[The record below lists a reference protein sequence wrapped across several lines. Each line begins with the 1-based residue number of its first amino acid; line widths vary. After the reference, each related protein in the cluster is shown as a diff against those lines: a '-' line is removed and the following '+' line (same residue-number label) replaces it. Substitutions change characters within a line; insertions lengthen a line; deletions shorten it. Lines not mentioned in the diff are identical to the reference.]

1 MFFEFKLKLH
11 DIARALLK
19 AIHLANSAMAR
30 AGNARD
36 SGRTVILLQFIFFQK
51 RKNEKK
57 VAVLRC
63 PLPATTT
70 AKMEVRSYNYR
81 FANKSKVNKLFKYYY
96 LFKSYL
102 FFEFL

>member
-1 MFFEFKLKLH
+1 MFFELKLKSH

-19 AIHLANSAMAR
+19 AIHPANSALAR

-36 SGRTVILLQFIFFQK
+36 SGRTVILSQFLFFFK
-51 RKNEKK
+51 GKAKK
-57 VAVLRC
+57 IAVLRC

-81 FANKSKVNKLFKYYY
+81 FANKSKVNKLFK
-96 LFKSYL
+96 
-102 FFEFL
+102 